1 MIYKWLSFSHQNQK
15 LYLCNRN
22 YNNQMLKIE
31 VILGEN
37 DVMAISE
44 GLKEVGIGG
53 LTVSK
58 VRGRGKRPGPEIHA
72 SKGSEIFV
80 PQFNDKYHLE
90 VIIPDTRE
98 DEIIG
103 IIKDNGRVGKIFV
116 SQILRAIDI
125 STDAEGESTI

>member
-1 MIYKWLSFSHQNQK
+1 
-15 LYLCNRN
+15 
-22 YNNQMLKIE
+22 MLKIE

-44 GLKEVGIGG
+44 ALKEIGIGG

-80 PQFNDKYHLE
+80 PQFNNKYQLE
-90 VIIPDTRE
+90 VIIADTKE
-98 DEIIG
+98 DEAVD
-103 IIKDNGRVGKIFV
+103 IIKTQGRVGKIFI
-116 SQILRAIDI
+116 SQILRAVDI
-125 STDAEGESTI
+125 SSGDEGEETI

>member
-1 MIYKWLSFSHQNQK
+1 
-15 LYLCNRN
+15 
-22 YNNQMLKIE
+22 MLKIE

-44 GLKEVGIGG
+44 GLKKIGIGG

-80 PQFNDKYHLE
+80 PQFNDKYQLE
-90 VIIPDTRE
+90 VIIADTKE
-98 DEIIG
+98 DEVIN
-103 IIKDNGRVGKIFV
+103 IIKTNGRVGKIFV
-116 SQILRAIDI
+116 SQILRAVDI
-125 STDAEGESTI
+125 ASGDEGDGTI

>member
-1 MIYKWLSFSHQNQK
+1 
-15 LYLCNRN
+15 
-22 YNNQMLKIE
+22 MLKIE

-44 GLKEVGIGG
+44 GLKAVGIGG

-58 VRGRGKRPGPEIHA
+58 VRGRGKKPGPEIHA

-80 PQFNDKYHLE
+80 PQFNDKYRLE
-90 VIIPDTRE
+90 VIISDTKE
-98 DEIIG
+98 DEVVS
-103 IIKDNGRVGKIFV
+103 IIKENARVGKIFI

-125 STDAEGESTI
+125 STDAEGEKTI

>member
-1 MIYKWLSFSHQNQK
+1 
-15 LYLCNRN
+15 
-22 YNNQMLKIE
+22 MLKIQ

-44 GLKEVGIGG
+44 GLKEIGIGG
-53 LTVSK
+53 LTVTK

-80 PQFNDKYHLE
+80 PQFNDKYQLE
-90 VIIPDTRE
+90 VIISDTKE
-98 DEIIG
+98 DEVVG
-103 IIKDNGRVGKIFV
+103 IIKDKGRVGKIFV

-125 STDAEGESTI
+125 ATGNEGEETI